1 MTSKR
6 SETSVFNYSWAC
18 TPINR
23 KAMRDR
29 MFCATV
35 IRKAEMINPFM
46 NLTPEQ
52 LAKIDEGLKI
62 LAELTP
68 EELEKR
74 EQEVLQF
81 FREQELKSN
90 RAYLHKHLVDGQD

>member
-1 MTSKR
+1 
-6 SETSVFNYSWAC
+6 
-18 TPINR
+18 
-23 KAMRDR
+23 
-29 MFCATV
+29 
-35 IRKAEMINPFM
+35 MINPFM

-81 FREQELKSN
+81 FREQELN
-90 RAYLHKHLVDGQD
+90 